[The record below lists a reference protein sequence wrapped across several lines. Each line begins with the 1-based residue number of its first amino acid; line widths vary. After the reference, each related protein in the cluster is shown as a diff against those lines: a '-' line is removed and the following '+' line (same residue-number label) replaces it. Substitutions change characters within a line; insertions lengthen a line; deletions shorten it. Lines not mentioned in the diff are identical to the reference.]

1 MADSEGLWSRSTT
14 KDPPDGYTPYNV
26 EEAADMRQLLASTLS
41 PALSES
47 IAGSLVTVTT
57 GHIKATNG
65 AKRYSTLATLSYGGK
80 KWAGGAKGKWKPQV
94 YKLLSFRYVRAGFRG
109 QQTTKFKVWWGSR
122 SRSGGEASGI
132 GKCPIG
138 KPAFHSY
145 HKCVRAISDADHR
158 KKKVF
163 IGKTV
168 DIVTQFHLDHCKMV
182 SALDGQVA
190 SLVEAALSDSEA
202 SQEDGGED
210 EASSRKKDTPSFF
223 VPARFTCSGNSFKK
237 ACRDFCSRMGTGNTA
252 TTFQCATCQG
262 KCTSMRVCTR
272 FVPAHCPLPL
282 TAVLPRVV
290 QTTSSMRSG
299 NSRTSGR
306 RSGTRMQSTPMCTSS
321 TKRLPGSSSASA
333 AVPAI
338 DAMERRAQSSL
349 LRCLSPRTGFDG
361 RR

>member
-1 MADSEGLWSRSTT
+1 MADSEGLRIASTAEG
-14 KDPPDGYTPYNV
+14 PPGGYTPYYE

-57 GHIKATNG
+57 GHVVASNG
-65 AKRYSTLATLSYGGK
+65 VKKYSTLATLSYKGK

-94 YKLLSFRYVRAGFRG
+94 YKLLSFRYVSAGFRG
-109 QQTTKFKVWWGSR
+109 HQTTKFKVWWGS
-122 SRSGGEASGI
+122 SRTASESRGI

-138 KPAFHSY
+138 RPAFDSY

-163 IGKTV
+163 CGKII
-168 DIVTQFHLDHCKMV
+168 DIVTQFHLDHCEMV
-182 SALDGQVA
+182 AALDGQVA
-190 SLVEAALSDSEA
+190 RLVEAALSDSEA

-210 EASSRKKDTPSFF
+210 EASSRGEDTPSFF

-252 TTFQCATCQG
+252 TTFQCATCQR

-290 QTTSSMRSG
+290 QSTSSMRSG

-321 TKRLPGSSSASA
+321 TKRLALSSSASA
-333 AVPAI
+333 AGPAM

-349 LRCLSPRTGFDG
+349 LRCLSPRTGFIG